1 MLPEPWRALPAASP
15 QEPAQDARQHEESVA
30 ARPIRILI
38 VEDEVFVA
46 MDAEAILTS
55 AGYDVVATAASA
67 DDAVS
72 KAGRLLPDLV
82 LMDVRLLGPR
92 DGIDAALE
100 ITHKLKLPIIFVT
113 ANVDPV
119 THTRAMQAKPLTIL
133 SKPFTSASLLQAVGA
148 LKRT

>member
-1 MLPEPWRALPAASP
+1 MLPEPWRTLPAAP
-15 QEPAQDARQHEESVA
+15 QDEPQQDALPPEKGVA
-30 ARPIRILI
+30 ARAVRILI

-67 DDAVS
+67 DDAVAT
-72 KAGRLLPDLV
+72 AGRLLPDLV
-82 LMDVRLLGPR
+82 LMDIRLLGPR

-100 ITHKLKLPIIFVT
+100 ITHKFKLPVIFVT
-113 ANVDPV
+113 ANIDPV

-133 SKPFTSASLLQAVGA
+133 SKPFTSANLLEAVA
-148 LKRT
+148 TLKRA

>member
-1 MLPEPWRALPAASP
+1 MLPEPWRAQPAASP
-15 QEPAQDARQHEESVA
+15 GESSHDPRTHEAGVA
-30 ARPIRILI
+30 ARAIRILI

-67 DDAVS
+67 EDALA
-72 KAGRLLPDLV
+72 KAARLLPDLV
-82 LMDVRLLGPR
+82 LMDIRLLGPR

-100 ITHKLKLPIIFVT
+100 ITHKFKLPVIFVT

-119 THTRAMQAKPLTIL
+119 THARAMQAKPLTIL
-133 SKPFTSASLLQAVGA
+133 SKPFTSAGLLAAVA
-148 LKRT
+148 TFKRG

>member
-1 MLPEPWRALPAASP
+1 MLPEPWRTLPAASP
-15 QEPAQDARQHEESVA
+15 HEPAQDARPHEEGVA
-30 ARPIRILI
+30 TRAVRILI
-38 VEDEVFVA
+38 VEDEVFVS

-67 DDAVS
+67 GDAVA

-82 LMDVRLLGPR
+82 LMDIRLLGPR

-100 ITHKLKLPIIFVT
+100 ITHKFKLPVIFVT

-119 THTRAMQAKPLTIL
+119 THARAMQAKPLTIL
-133 SKPFTSASLLQAVGA
+133 SKPFTSAGLLAAVATFKLG
-148 LKRT
+148 